1 MFCSQ
6 VDTNMAP
13 TAWTNWLRQQLN
25 LILSQIQKVFGDN
38 ISKAGN
44 ILPVKT
50 AKLNN
55 DSYRER
61 RCMLREGVNHI
72 KDMHFN
78 WEIFQLQDMK
88 KLFLKE
94 KRTGPKNLCALRKI
108 DSSTPKNVL
117 EKNNQRYMT
126 TNNILVVRGYDRSSV
141 LKTYSF

>member
-1 MFCSQ
+1 MFCFQ

-38 ISKAGN
+38 IGKAGN

-50 AKLNN
+50 DKLNN

-61 RCMLREGVNHI
+61 GCMLREGVNHI

-94 KRTGPKNLCALRKI
+94 KRNWSKKPLCSKKN
-108 DSSTPKNVL
+108 
-117 EKNNQRYMT
+117 
-126 TNNILVVRGYDRSSV
+126 
-141 LKTYSF
+141 